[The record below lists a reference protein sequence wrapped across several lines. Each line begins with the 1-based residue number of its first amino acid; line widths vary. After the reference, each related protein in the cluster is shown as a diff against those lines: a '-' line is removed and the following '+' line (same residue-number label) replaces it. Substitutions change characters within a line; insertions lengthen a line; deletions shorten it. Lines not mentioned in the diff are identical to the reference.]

1 MCTSTGYL
9 VPGLYIRNYKNEK
22 NLICSI
28 VFDKHDKCDQVKQ
41 TKPYNTTMES
51 YEGTRR
57 GVMCIEKHRSKQKKE
72 ICYDGKGYMF
82 EWERD
87 SMFCVWCGGESRP
100 HYTPTSLIP
109 WGHLTYKYL
118 FIQSIP
124 LPFYSSKSL
133 AIRYPSDLRVVD
145 PIERDTLPLSYA
157 ASAPR

>member
-57 GVMCIEKHRSKQKKE
+57 GVMCIEKHRSKQKK
-72 ICYDGKGYMF
+72 
-82 EWERD
+82 
-87 SMFCVWCGGESRP
+87 
-100 HYTPTSLIP
+100 
-109 WGHLTYKYL
+109 
-118 FIQSIP
+118 
-124 LPFYSSKSL
+124 
-133 AIRYPSDLRVVD
+133 
-145 PIERDTLPLSYA
+145 
-157 ASAPR
+157 